1 MYKVGILSMQ
11 RIFNYGSFL
20 QAMGLKSIIE
30 ELGGEVQF
38 VDYHPGE
45 CLIPSKSS
53 GGLKRKVEKVVET
66 FKYKAPL
73 SSKLKFIKYKK
84 NYASNY
90 YPYLGITGE
99 MNYSPKVDLLVIGS
113 DEVFNCVQNNTNVG
127 FTPEL
132 FGADNNADRLV
143 SYAGSFGNT
152 TLDKIKQ
159 YNISE
164 KLKEWFDD
172 FDSISVR
179 DKNSVKIIKTLTG
192 KDPYYHIDPVLAYD
206 FMNKCNEIPKTVPE
220 KEKYMILYGYSGRF
234 TVDECE
240 FIKRYAKEKR
250 LKIICIGGVQNCC
263 DEFVDCSPYEVL
275 AYFKNAEEVITDTF
289 HGSIMSII
297 THRKFVT
304 LVRNSGY
311 GNAEKLTDL
320 LGRLHLD
327 NRIVKNV
334 RGTSGIMNDDIDYPS
349 VDKVISIEREN
360 SYNYLK
366 SSWNC
371 ANKLGM

>member
-38 VDYHPGE
+38 VDYHPGK
-45 CLIPSKSS
+45 CLISSKSS
-53 GGLKRKVEKVVET
+53 GGIKRKVEKVVET
-66 FKYKAPL
+66 FQYKAPL

-90 YPYLGITGE
+90 YPYLGITDE

-113 DEVFNCVQNNTNVG
+113 DEVFNCVQDNTNVG

-132 FGADNNADRLV
+132 FGADNNANRLV

-152 TLDKIKQ
+152 TLDKIRQ
-159 YNISE
+159 YNISQ

-192 KDPYYHIDPVLAYD
+192 KEPYYHIDPVLAYD
-206 FMNKCNEIPKTVPE
+206 FMNKCDEIPETVQE

-240 FIKRYAKEKR
+240 FIKKYAKGKN

-289 HGSIMSII
+289 HGSIMSVI
-297 THRKFVT
+297 THKKFVT

-320 LGRLHLD
+320 LGRLHLE
-327 NRIVKNV
+327 NRIVKNI
-334 RGTSGIMNDDIDYPS
+334 RGISGIMNDDIDYPS
-349 VDKVISIEREN
+349 VDKIINKEREN

-366 SSWNC
+366 KQLELC
-371 ANKLGM
+371 K